1 MIRKKEIKMTKN
13 EINNGAIVV
22 LRDGSSY
29 IKIDKTLLSLHM
41 DGDFIYLDSYNDSLE
56 FETIDGSKCSLLDI
70 MEIFNDTDNKFGA
83 CSKAL
88 DYYIN
93 FAEGCTWRR
102 VANDQEN

>member
-1 MIRKKEIKMTKN
+1 MIRKKAIKMTKN

-22 LRDGSSY
+22 LRDGTSY
-29 IKIDKTLLSLHM
+29 IKIDKTLLSLKM
-41 DGDFIYLDSYNDSLE
+41 DGDFIYLDSYNDSLD
-56 FETIDGSKCSLLDI
+56 FETIDGSKCSFLDI

-102 VANDQEN
+102 QYDQEN